1 MFLKEEHLF
10 VSARGY
16 EPFLALVYL
25 DPVKPVPEVTVAFDC
40 EGGVDTRITL
50 HSCQNKTPSLLY
62 LILLKRTSSWAEQ
75 KHMQ

>member
-10 VSARGY
+10 VSACRY

-62 LILLKRTSSWAEQ
+62 LSEPFEEDQ
-75 KHMQ
+75 